1 MERLKVLAAADPAS
15 IHATRFVRLLQE
27 VGCEVRMFH
36 CESHYRIEEHLADTT
51 VYVDRPGLGPRRGNH
66 LQLARPLR
74 MAYGA
79 ALAPLGLLNHYAQG
93 AFRVGVRRL
102 RGDEAQFEAPRTGR
116 AGELARVIGE
126 WRPDALF
133 SLRMQNEGYTV
144 AAAKAR
150 LGGKLGAPWVH
161 YCWGTDIELFGKD
174 PRFAPAHLPALR
186 EALSGCDYLIADS
199 KRDLRQAPAFGFRG
213 EALGDIVATGG
224 FDLARLRQIRRT
236 APPEQDV
243 ILVKGREG
251 ELVGRSVNVLRALAR
266 VPAAKRFRICIL
278 MASRRMREALAGE
291 FAGLGCEVL
300 PRFAFED
307 LLALYARSR
316 VAVSASD
323 VDGTPGF
330 LVEAMAMGALPVHSD
345 MESVRDWVK
354 HGDNG
359 LLFPVA
365 DVDALTECLERGLAD
380 DALAARANEANWAI
394 AGQRLDRARIR
405 EQLRGIVERLRA
417 AK

>member
-27 VGCEVRMFH
+27 IGCEVRMFH
-36 CESHYRIEEHLADTT
+36 CEAHYRLEEHLADTA
-51 VYVDRPGLGPRRGNH
+51 VYVDTPGLPPQRGNR
-66 LQLARPLR
+66 LLLARPVR
-74 MAYGA
+74 ASYGRA
-79 ALAPLGLLNHYAQG
+79 FVPVGFLNYYLQG
-93 AFRVGVRRL
+93 AWRVGNRIL
-102 RGDEAQFEAPRTGR
+102 RGEETLFGAPRKAR
-116 AGELARVIGE
+116 AAELAHVIDD
-126 WRPDALF
+126 WRPGAVF

-150 LGGKLGAPWVH
+150 LGGTLGAPWVH

-186 EALSGCDYLIADS
+186 EALAGCDFLIADS

-224 FDLARLRQIRRT
+224 FDLARLRRIRQA
-236 APPEQDV
+236 APAARDV

-251 ELVGRSVNVLRALAR
+251 DLVGRSVNVLRALAR

-278 MASRRMREALAGE
+278 MANRQMREALAGE
-291 FAGLGCEVL
+291 FSGLGCEVL
-300 PRFAFED
+300 PRLPYVD
-307 LLALYARSR
+307 LLELFARSR
-316 VAVSASD
+316 LAVSASD

-345 MESVRDWVK
+345 MESVRDWIK
-354 HGDNG
+354 HGENG

-365 DVDALTECLERGLAD
+365 DIEALARCLEQAIDD
-380 DALAARANEANWAI
+380 DALLERAGEANWAI
-394 AGQRLDRARIR
+394 AGQRLDRDRIR
-405 EQLRGIVERLRA
+405 EQVRDIVRRLGEKR
-417 AK
+417 